1 MAKSRG
7 AGAAQRGFEYDVY
20 RKGGKVKKYA
30 EGGKVDS
37 RKGRVRAFDLEGRE
51 IPWPP
56 SKEDYS
62 KPPAGKIEYDEGGKR
77 IRGYDKDTDAEIEFP
92 PSRRNMDKPPVNLR
106 KDTGKPISASP
117 NREYAKGGKVKKY
130 ELGGA
135 IDPSYVDDPRYTHL
149 IPRTT
154 KQIPTNVQVSR
165 PVGKF
170 VSGAAKNTGSSDTE
184 KMKGILD
191 HMKLENK
198 VKRRIKDYEEPLHTF
213 IQRERG
219 GRYERDYA
227 KGGKVKKYEEGGEV
241 DREVR
246 RPAFAKEMLP
256 TRPTSQQRRM
266 ARRAPPPAPPRPS
279 DTDVM
284 KGIAKD
290 MTREERV
297 RKAEMPSEI
306 YRKGGGV
313 KMAGGGTCR
322 GMGAATKGGKYT
334 IK

>member
-1 MAKSRG
+1 MKSKLRGGKPRDMATMSHGGMTSRG
-7 AGAAQRGFEYDVY
+7 AGAAQRGFNYNL
-20 RKGGKVKKYA
+20 YA

-77 IRGYDKDTDAEIEFP
+77 IRGYDKDTDAEIEWP

-117 NREYAKGGKVKKY
+117 NRE
-130 ELGGA
+130 
-135 IDPSYVDDPRYTHL
+135 
-149 IPRTT
+149 
-154 KQIPTNVQVSR
+154 
-165 PVGKF
+165 
-170 VSGAAKNTGSSDTE
+170 
-184 KMKGILD
+184 
-191 HMKLENK
+191 
-198 VKRRIKDYEEPLHTF
+198 
-213 IQRERG
+213 
-219 GRYERDYA
+219 YA

-284 KGIAKD
+284 RGIVKD

-313 KMAGGGTCR
+313 KMAGGGSCR

>member
-117 NREYAKGGKVKKY
+117 NREYAKGG
-130 ELGGA
+130 
-135 IDPSYVDDPRYTHL
+135 
-149 IPRTT
+149 
-154 KQIPTNVQVSR
+154 
-165 PVGKF
+165 
-170 VSGAAKNTGSSDTE
+170 
-184 KMKGILD
+184 
-191 HMKLENK
+191 
-198 VKRRIKDYEEPLHTF
+198 
-213 IQRERG
+213 
-219 GRYERDYA
+219 
-227 KGGKVKKYEEGGEV
+227 
-241 DREVR
+241 
-246 RPAFAKEMLP
+246 
-256 TRPTSQQRRM
+256 
-266 ARRAPPPAPPRPS
+266 
-279 DTDVM
+279 
-284 KGIAKD
+284 
-290 MTREERV
+290 
-297 RKAEMPSEI
+297 
-306 YRKGGGV
+306 GV
-313 KMAGGGTCR
+313 KMAAGGSCR